1 MENIILE
8 ARNTFSDVHLTN
20 DYRIKRYRNNFQIHL
35 NTLFDISNVIV
46 DDSQA
51 IFNDTALIL
60 TDRIYHQTEG
70 FVIESLDDLEDE
82 SINEEF
88 DNLQGFL
95 YEKIRRELGM
105 YYDRTSL
112 ELLKMID
119 RTVHSAILSV
129 KYNYFSKCNEF
140 INPWESENNIFTDNK
155 VLHLFS
161 TNRDEVVDFIDDD
174 SNESNEISDKKI
186 WILAKGHRSDTTHGF
201 VRDLLGLR
209 NTILAILDESASSY
223 RNPMKTEIIIRK
235 LRQMGISQD
244 EYSDSNIKNWL
255 ITPLKR
261 NNRIGSSKDGYFM
274 LNTCDDIAFSYGSHL
289 ENLKGYFRT
298 LESHRRLA
306 EQKNCLS
313 THNLNEH
320 IEFLLRYLNLPS

>member
-1 MENIILE
+1 MESLIADAINKFGE
-8 ARNTFSDVHLTN
+8 VHLTN
-20 DYRIKRYRNNFQIHL
+20 DYRIKRYRSYFQKHL
-35 NTLFDISNVIV
+35 TTLFDVSNVIV
-46 DDSQA
+46 DNQGS
-51 IFNDTALIL
+51 IFNDTSLVL

-70 FVIESLDDLEDE
+70 FVIENLDDVDDINIEEDLENLED
-82 SINEEF
+82 
-88 DNLQGFL
+88 FL
-95 YEKIRRELGM
+95 YSKIKNSLGQH
-105 YYDRTSL
+105 YDKNSI

-129 KYNYFSKCNEF
+129 KFNYFSKNEEF
-140 INPWESENNIFTDNK
+140 VNPWESESEIFLDNK
-155 VLHLFS
+155 VLHLFT
-161 TNRDEVVDFIDDD
+161 TNKEEVDDFVEVNL
-174 SNESNEISDKKI
+174 NESEEISDKKI
-186 WILAKGHRSDTTHGF
+186 WILAKGQRSDYTSGY

-209 NTILAILDESASSY
+209 NTILAILDECANSY
-223 RNPMKTEIIIRK
+223 RNPIKTQAIILK

-274 LNTCDDIAFSYGSHL
+274 LNTCDDIAFSYSSHL

-306 EQKNCLS
+306 ENKSCS
-313 THNLNEH
+313 SDHNLNEH
-320 IEFLLRYLNLPS
+320 LIFLSRYLNL